1 MSVCELMTLLKQYEQ
16 ACPGREA
23 MVQFTYDEWDFQEK
37 RLVERTATVPVRD
50 FRWTAHGAVV
60 VAEDVS

>member
-1 MSVCELMTLLKQYEQ
+1 MTLLKQYEQ

-23 MVQFTYDEWDFQEK
+23 MVQFTYDEWSFDEK

-50 FRWTAHGAVV
+50 FRWGTNGAVV
-60 VAEDVS
+60 TAEDVS